1 MEEGPGDQGGGQAT
15 GWEAGQPGAEPGAQ
29 SGSAGFGAR
38 CGAHPEALAAATC
51 GRCGTYVCERCIG
64 HVDPTGSYCLACA
77 PRVRSVVIPWENDE
91 LSFRRRV
98 IDTTL
103 LLVKEPA
110 RAYGRM
116 AEGSAIRAVLFAVLG
131 GLLQGVVMAFLY
143 GALFGCMAGATALES
158 GFGEEAGL
166 TAGLAVGMVLAAP
179 IMTMV
184 VAVTYV
190 LFIFVPYHVTARAL
204 GGEGDA
210 SASLRAAAYT
220 QVLQFVMLPF
230 IVLQQIPLIGIMISM
245 TMLAY
250 VTGYI
255 AYALYNH
262 ALGVHRLEG
271 GPAMAAAAAPVVL
284 AVGAFAV
291 VFIAAL
297 ALVMGMSQL

>member
-1 MEEGPGDQGGGQAT
+1 MEEGPGDHGGVQGT
-15 GWEAGQPGAEPGAQ
+15 GSEARQPGAPAGASPGA
-29 SGSAGFGAR
+29 AAFGAR
-38 CGAHPEALAAATC
+38 CGVHAEAFAAATC

-77 PRVRSVVIPWENDE
+77 PRVRSVVIPWENEE
-91 LSFRRRV
+91 LGFRRRV

-110 RAYGRM
+110 RAYGQM
-116 AEGSAIRAVLFAVLG
+116 ADGSPVRAVLFAVLG
-131 GLLQGVVMAFLY
+131 GLLQGGVMAFLY
-143 GALFGCMAGATALES
+143 GALFGCMAGATAAES
-158 GFGEEAGL
+158 GFGEEAGM
-166 TAGLAVGMVLAAP
+166 TAGIAALMVIAAP

-210 SASLRAAAYT
+210 GASLRAAAYT

-230 IVLQQIPLIGIMISM
+230 LVLQVIPLVGTIVSM
-245 TMLAY
+245 AVLAY

-271 GPAMAAAAAPVVL
+271 GAAVAAAAAPVVL
-284 AVGAFAV
+284 AVGAFGAI
-291 VFIAAL
+291 FIAAL
-297 ALVMGMSQL
+297 ALVLSLSQY